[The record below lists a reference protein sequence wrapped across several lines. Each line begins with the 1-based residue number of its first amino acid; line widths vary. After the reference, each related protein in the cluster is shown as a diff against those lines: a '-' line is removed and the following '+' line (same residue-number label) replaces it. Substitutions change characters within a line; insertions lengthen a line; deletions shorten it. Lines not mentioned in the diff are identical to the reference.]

1 LLKKRSAVAVSGEQ
15 LLRQCYEKLQEHI
28 RWRPVPPN
36 QLGLR
41 ELPELVAGQS
51 FSFAQE
57 GFNAAQNKNL
67 PNNIFNAGCTQ
78 GQEVQSNNM
87 DIFGFGYDFNASFL
101 LDSGAGVP
109 GYDMS
114 QLSNSF
120 SWNPSLG
127 RYVHIIRPADINPA
141 EDEKEDKQ
149 ECFHS
154 PTSLS

>member
-57 GFNAAQNKNL
+57 QVALK
-67 PNNIFNAGCTQ
+67 
-78 GQEVQSNNM
+78 VK
-87 DIFGFGYDFNASFL
+87 
-101 LDSGAGVP
+101 
-109 GYDMS
+109 
-114 QLSNSF
+114 
-120 SWNPSLG
+120 
-127 RYVHIIRPADINPA
+127 RY
-141 EDEKEDKQ
+141 
-149 ECFHS
+149 S
-154 PTSLS
+154 PTIWTYLISITVSTHLSCWFQEPEFQDMI

>member
-67 PNNIFNAGCTQ
+67 PNNIFDAGCTQ
-78 GQEVQSNNM
+78 GQEVQPNNM
-87 DIFGFGYDFNASFL
+87 DIFDFDYGFNASFL
-101 LDSGAGVP
+101 LVSGAGVP
-109 GYDMS
+109 GHDMN

-127 RYVHIIRPADINPA
+127 
-141 EDEKEDKQ
+141 
-149 ECFHS
+149 
-154 PTSLS
+154 